1 MKSPKKNNLSLRYT
15 KSIKDYEK
23 HIKSLIYDYKLF
35 QTMNMTVSQFES
47 LVRTNSKGKM
57 INTNISQ
64 KQWHLLDRQEKTDVK
79 EIAQFVS
86 LLYLHR
92 KHIKQYELNAANWQ
106 RQKEA
111 AARRYDKAQK
121 KYKEIGEKWAKEKAE
136 REKKKLERA
145 KQKEKENLAKKL
157 DQERRYKALIND
169 TIRQRLNNEIKQL
182 RKEIDTAKSRMDKWE
197 ADRFND
203 MSKQIT
209 DLLKQADLTNQSVI
223 TTRDKNIPPD
233 WMNSRYLN
241 AYAGSL
247 LAPLWEDAYE
257 KAMEMY
263 HAGIIQRSEIWS
275 TVRRLEK
282 ENYVRLKAWL
292 HQLKK
297 INKHRVKT

>member
-15 KSIKDYEK
+15 KSIRDYEK

-79 EIAQFVS
+79 EIAGFVS

-111 AARRYDKAQK
+111 AARRYNEAQK

-182 RKEIDTAKSRMDKWE
+182 RKEIDTAKNRMDKWE

-282 ENYVRLKAWL
+282 ENYVRLKAWIN
-292 HQLKK
+292 QLKK
-297 INKHRVKT
+297 RNKHRVKT